1 MNINSNA
8 LLDHIEISFY
18 SILTSCLSGA
28 NRIRGRVNRLQKT
41 SHYPLN
47 NEGVGTYLI
56 NSDIPEKSQ
65 ISSWTN
71 ISQTLITLV
80 IWMILGFAAG
90 FLTGMLKPW

>member
-1 MNINSNA
+1 MNLNPNA

-28 NRIRGRVNRLQKT
+28 NRIRGSVNRLLKT

-47 NEGVGTYLI
+47 NEEVGTFLI
-56 NSDIPEKSQ
+56 NSDIPEKSR

-71 ISQTLITLV
+71 ISQALIPLV
-80 IWMILGFAAG
+80 VWMILGFAAG